1 MNNLR
6 KWNFKIVLAGPGAVG
21 KTSIRERYMGKGFE
35 ASYLKTIGADFASK
49 KIKKEEDLIT
59 FQIWDLAG
67 QDSYQAVRSTFYKG
81 AIAGILV
88 FDCQDPTTMT
98 NLKNWLD
105 EAIKGSNNGILVY
118 IVIANKIDLVDERRV
133 SQEMALEFCNRMKT
147 ETGIRFY
154 YSETSALTGQNIQE
168 TFDFLAYKL
177 LEANNIKDVE
187 PPAKTEGIID
197 LDDYEEKITEIKTEP
212 VITEVKALPAK
223 SVSLEEF
230 NKLQDRVQVIEDRL
244 NTIQAIIKKIV
255 EKLQEEE

>member
-1 MNNLR
+1 MINLR

-35 ASYLKTIGADFASK
+35 SSYLKTIGADFASK
-49 KIKKEEDLIT
+49 KIKTEEDLIT

-67 QDSYQAVRSTFYKG
+67 QDSYQVVRRTFYKG

-105 EAIKGSNNGILVY
+105 EAIKGSNNSILVY
-118 IVIANKIDLVDERRV
+118 IVIANKIDLEEERRV

-154 YSETSALTGQNIQE
+154 YSETSALTGENIE
-168 TFDFLAYKL
+168 DTFDFLAYKL
-177 LEANNIKDVE
+177 LEANNIKDIA
-187 PPAKTEGIID
+187 PPAKTDGIID
-197 LDDYEEKITEIKTEP
+197 LDDYEEKTSEAPRKL
-212 VITEVKALPAK
+212 VITETKSAE
-223 SVSLEEF
+223 SVSPEEF
-230 NKLQDRVQVIEDRL
+230 NILQDRVQVIEDRL

-255 EKLQEEE
+255 EKIQEEE